1 MNDIS
6 PVLEKHYNKIIK
18 QYSNVK
24 GGTEEEVRYL
34 LRKEVEDILKEI
46 GIEIPVYSE
55 KNRVDI
61 SLRDIAIET
70 KRFDDSNLKD
80 KYSKQLFGYMLKN
93 LFPYGVL
100 TNLKEIYFFE
110 LSENGEITEIERV
123 SNEFSFENFEF
134 LLSLIIKEER
144 KRFISET
151 SILMDFGYIE
161 NNKLI
166 KELLREFLEIFLK
179 DNLSKKSKMFY
190 SEWLKLFKLSES
202 TNYGYI
208 EQRRQALERI
218 FNIEINN
225 NNEYQAIFV
234 IHTVISLIVKLLVYS
249 FISHLNNQKIEYTP
263 DITSLKKFFKNIES
277 GKNYIN
283 LGIINMCQ
291 YDFFSWY
298 LDVDFTDKIY
308 TLLTSLKNR
317 ATQYRYIEINNTD
330 RLKDTIQSLY
340 ENFMP
345 REIRH
350 SFGEYYTPQKH
361 ADFILSMSKDFLK
374 DKVSYKAIDP
384 TCGSGTFLLS
394 VIKDKIRLNRIEQVF
409 DEVVGIDLNPI
420 AVVMAKFNYI
430 FAVYPLL
437 IKMGKVPTDLEIPVY
452 LGDSSY
458 MPAIKKIGEI
468 ECVSYKYYFPADMK
482 IDFPE
487 IVFPLDFVKSKSFIT
502 VLQKVETMILDDMKK
517 EKIFTFVIEEI
528 EKIINNSLNDL
539 IKSKISDLIETII
552 KYQKENLNS
561 IWLFIFMNYL
571 KPFAIGNF
579 DLIIGNPP
587 WVRWSVLPADYKSK
601 IKNSL
606 RSEGIFSQDTNYGGV
621 DLNISALIAYR
632 VTENLLNKGGVLS
645 FIFPYGV
652 LKNKSYE
659 GFRNLKFGDKIM
671 EIKQVIEPYKS
682 FFDGEEPVILILQNL
697 ESQS

>member
-1 MNDIS
+1 MSDIR

-18 QYSNVK
+18 QYSKIN
-24 GGTEEEVRYL
+24 GRAEEEVRYL
-34 LRKEVEDILKEI
+34 LRKEVEDILKEL
-46 GIEIPVYSE
+46 GTEIPIYSE
-55 KNRVDI
+55 KDRVDI
-61 SLRDIAIET
+61 FIRDIPIET
-70 KRFDDSNLKD
+70 KRFNDSNLKE
-80 KYSKQLFGYMLKN
+80 KYSKQLFGYMLEN
-93 LFPYGVL
+93 LSPYGVL

-110 LSENGEITEIERV
+110 QSENGEIREIKRG
-123 SNEFSFENFEF
+123 SNEFSFENFDF
-134 LLSLIIKEER
+134 LLSLIVKEER

-161 NNKLI
+161 KNKLI
-166 KELLREFLEIFLK
+166 KELLSEFLEIFLK
-179 DNLSKKSKMFY
+179 DNLSKKSKMLY

-202 TNYGYI
+202 TNYEYVK
-208 EQRRQALERI
+208 QRRQALERI
-218 FNIEINN
+218 FNTEINK
-225 NNEYQAIFV
+225 NNEHQAIFV
-234 IHTVISLIVKLLVYS
+234 IHTVISLIVKLLIYS
-249 FISHLNNQKIEYTP
+249 FISRLNNHTIEYTP
-263 DITSLKKFFKNIES
+263 DITSLKRFFKNLES

-298 LDVDFTDKIY
+298 LDIDFNDKIY
-308 TLLTSLKNR
+308 TLLASLKNR
-317 ATQYRYIEINNTD
+317 ATQYEYIGNSNID
-330 RLKDTIQSLY
+330 RLKDTIQRLY

-350 SFGEYYTPQKH
+350 SLGEYYTPQEH
-361 ADFILSMSKDFLK
+361 ADFILSESKYFLK
-374 DKVSYKAIDP
+374 DKVSYMAIDP

-394 VIKDKIRLNRIEQVF
+394 VIKDKIRLNRIEQIF

-420 AVVMAKFNYI
+420 AVIMAKFNYI
-430 FAVYPLL
+430 LAVYPLL
-437 IKMGKVPTDLEIPVY
+437 KKMGKVPTDLEIPVY

-458 MPAIKKIGEI
+458 MPTIKKIGGI
-468 ECVSYKYYFPADMK
+468 ECVSYKYYFPANME

-502 VLQKVETMILDDMKK
+502 VLQKVETMILDDVKK
-517 EKIFTFVIEEI
+517 EKILAFLTEEI
-528 EKIINNSLNDL
+528 EKIMNTRLNDL
-539 IKSKISDLIETII
+539 IKSKISDLIDTII
-552 KYQKENLNS
+552 NYQKENLNS

-571 KPFAIGNF
+571 KPFAIGDF

-606 RSEGIFSQDTNYGGV
+606 RNEGIFSRDTNYGGV

-632 VTENLLNKGGVLS
+632 VTESLLNRGGVLS
-645 FIFPYGV
+645 FIFPHGV
-652 LKNKSYE
+652 LNNKSYE
-659 GFRNLKFGDKIM
+659 GFHNLRFGDKIM
-671 EIKQVIEPYKS
+671 TLQLVLEPSKP
-682 FFDGEEPVILILQNL
+682 FFKGEEPVVLILQNL

>member
-1 MNDIS
+1 MNDIR

-18 QYSNVK
+18 QYSNIK
-24 GGTEEEVRYL
+24 GRAEEEVRYL
-34 LRKEVEDILKEI
+34 LRKEVEDILKELE
-46 GIEIPVYSE
+46 IEIPIYSE

-61 SLRDIAIET
+61 SIRDIAVET

-80 KYSKQLFGYMLKN
+80 KYSKQLFGYMIEN

-110 LSENGEITEIERV
+110 LSENGEITEIERG

-134 LLSLIIKEER
+134 LISLIIKEER
-144 KRFISET
+144 KRFISES

-161 NNKLI
+161 KNKLI
-166 KELLREFLEIFLK
+166 KDLLSEFLEIFLK

-202 TNYGYI
+202 TNYEYVK
-208 EQRRQALERI
+208 QRRQALERI
-218 FNIEINN
+218 FNTEINK

-234 IHTVISLIVKLLVYS
+234 IHTVISLIVKLLIYS
-249 FISHLNNQKIEYTP
+249 FISRLNNQTIEYTP
-263 DITSLKKFFKNIES
+263 DIASLKKFFKNIES
-277 GKNYIN
+277 GKSYVN

-308 TLLTSLKNR
+308 TLLSSLKNR
-317 ATQYRYIEINNTD
+317 ATQYRYIRIDNVD
-330 RLKDTIQSLY
+330 KLKDTIQKLY

-345 REIRH
+345 KEIRH
-350 SFGEYYTPQKH
+350 SFGEYYTPQKY
-361 ADFILSMSKDFLK
+361 ADYILSKSKNFLK

-430 FAVYPLL
+430 LVVYPLL

-458 MPAIKKIGEI
+458 MPTIEKIGEI
-468 ECVSYKYYFPADMK
+468 ECVSYKYYFPADMG

-487 IVFPLDFVKSKSFIT
+487 IVFPLDFVKNKNFIT
-502 VLQKVETMILDDMKK
+502 VLQKVETMILDDVKK
-517 EKIFTFVIEEI
+517 EKIFTFVIKEI
-528 EKIINNSLNDL
+528 EKTINNSLNDL

-571 KPFAIGNF
+571 KPFAIGGF

-606 RSEGIFSQDTNYGGV
+606 RNEGIFSRDTNYGGV

-632 VTENLLNKGGVLS
+632 VAENLLNKGGVSS

-671 EIKQVIEPYKS
+671 KIKQVIEPSKP
-682 FFDGEEPVILILQNL
+682 FFDGEEPIILILKNL

>member
-1 MNDIS
+1 MNDIR

-430 FAVYPLL
+430 LAVYPLL

-539 IKSKISDLIETII
+539 IKSKISDLIEKII